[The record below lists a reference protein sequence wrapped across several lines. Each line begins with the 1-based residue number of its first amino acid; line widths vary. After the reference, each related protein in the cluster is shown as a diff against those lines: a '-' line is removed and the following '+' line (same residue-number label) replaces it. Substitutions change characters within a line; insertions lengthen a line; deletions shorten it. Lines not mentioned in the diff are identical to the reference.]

1 MNQNLKK
8 VLIIDDDGDFRTST
22 RVLLE
27 NHNYLVSEAES
38 GKKGIEKIKA
48 EKPDLIVLDIMM
60 ESLTEGY
67 FLTHLIKFKEEYKAY
82 QKIPILMVSSIQED
96 PRSRFPFSDEAQL
109 ISPDYYFG
117 KPLDIEKFL
126 NRVDKILV
134 KN

>member
-1 MNQNLKK
+1 MNPNSKK
-8 VLIIDDDGDFRTST
+8 VLIIDDDDDFRTST
-22 RVLLE
+22 RALLE
-27 NHNYLVSEAES
+27 SHNYMVSEAES
-38 GKKGIEKIKA
+38 GKKGIEKIKV

-67 FLTHLIKFKEEYKAY
+67 FLTHLLKFKEEYKEY

-126 NRVDKILV
+126 KRVDKILV
-134 KN
+134 QN